1 MGWRWLGCP
10 LAAAAVDV
18 DVEADDGGAAVVDG
32 GIVDAVHWILFYE
45 LASPS
50 MPRRAEHGSRLDSI
64 VSVAEHRVR
73 SCFLGRLYRRTPN
86 AFSCIINDQDRSWMC
101 KELAGS
107 FLYVFLRRKN
117 ETNLPAKELVV
128 GESCGESFHDRSIS
142 RAPKVIPGGVCGEK
156 PRGS

>member
-1 MGWRWLGCP
+1 MAGGVDAAILLPGIDNNDRSDV
-10 LAAAAVDV
+10 AAAAVDV

-73 SCFLGRLYRRTPN
+73 SCFLGRLYRSVQR
-86 AFSCIINDQDRSWMC
+86 
-101 KELAGS
+101 
-107 FLYVFLRRKN
+107 VFLHHQRPRS
-117 ETNLPAKELVV
+117 VV
-128 GESCGESFHDRSIS
+128 DVQGACGELFVR
-142 RAPKVIPGGVCGEK
+142 IPT
-156 PRGS
+156 